1 MTALWLS
8 MFRTLGWYY
17 VLPKQNV
24 AYCNIKIY
32 TLLPLKIEK

>member
-1 MTALWLS
+1 MAVHFPDARLVQC
-8 MFRTLGWYY
+8 YC
-17 VLPKQNV
+17 PKQNV

>member
-8 MFRTLGWYY
+8 IFRTLGWYN
-17 VLPKQNV
+17 VLPKQSVTYYNV
-24 AYCNIKIY
+24 KIY